1 MNKKTLNEECLQDV
15 SGGTFKD
22 LHEIRAFIKEHDP
35 KYEKTP
41 LESILVSEWLYRHY
55 GMENMIIRPHGRNSF
70 ILAGRGTL
78 TQEQLMELLRN
89 DY

>member
-1 MNKKTLNEECLQDV
+1 MNKKTPNEECLQDV

-41 LESILVSEWLYRHY
+41 LESIPCREYR
-55 GMENMIIRPHGRNSF
+55 E
-70 ILAGRGTL
+70 
-78 TQEQLMELLRN
+78 
-89 DY
+89 